1 MNQLRII
8 LQSKYFL
15 GLIIIISCL
24 YVITI
29 TKLIP
34 YKSIY
39 SEDTKTF
46 IGKVVKIKETS
57 YGYSLTLKSKEN
69 LIIYTDNFN
78 YKLGDTI
85 LIHGNLSKPKNNTVL
100 NTFNY
105 KEYLYQNKIFY
116 TLEANEIKL
125 LKENKN
131 LIYKLKN
138 NLIKYL
144 NTFKSSNYLKSFI
157 LGDTNSLGN
166 IYNSYQI
173 NGICHLLSIGSS
185 HITLLSILLLFILKK
200 IKLQK
205 CSYPIVF
212 IIIFLYIVLTDYQI
226 PILRV
231 YLYLIISYLNKILK
245 LNLSSL
251 KLFIY
256 TTIITLIINPFY
268 IYHKGFLYSYSISF
282 IFILNKDK
290 LNGNYLTKLL
300 KITTISFLYS
310 IPFNIYFNFEINLL
324 SIFYNLFFVPLFNII
339 IFPLSLLTLIFPF
352 LDNLF
357 YLIMTISNNIS
368 IFLNNYTWGIIIFKK
383 ISFLILT
390 LYLLLMTLIIKDLL
404 NKKIK
409 GLIILILIFLI
420 HFHINDIIKNT
431 FFIAIDV
438 KQGDSSLFYS
448 NNKSVLIDTGGVYNQ
463 NISENTII
471 MLKSL
476 GIRKIDYLI
485 LTHGDF
491 DHMGDSIYL
500 VNSFK
505 VENVILNNDDYND
518 LEQKLIKVLKKK
530 NINYYQNIKEL
541 NIGNNK
547 LYFLNHKLYDNEN
560 DNSSV
565 IYTEVNNYK
574 FLLMGD
580 ASKEVEEEIL
590 SKYNL
595 IDIDILKVGH
605 HGSKTSSSEDFINSI
620 TPKYSIISVGE
631 NNRYGHPNDI
641 VLDNLEKS
649 KIYRTDQNGSII
661 FKIKK
666 NKLEIKTCT
675 P

>member
-1 MNQLRII
+1 MIVYLNQLRII

-15 GLIIIISCL
+15 SLLIIISCL
-24 YVITI
+24 YIITI
-29 TKLIP
+29 TKIIP

-39 SEDTKTF
+39 SENSKTF
-46 IGKVVKIKETS
+46 IGKVIKIKETS
-57 YGYSLTLKSKEN
+57 YGYSLTLKSQEN

-78 YKLGDTI
+78 YNLGDTI
-85 LIHGNLSKPKNNTVL
+85 LVNGNLSKLKNNTVL

-116 TLEANEIKL
+116 TLEAKEFKL

-205 CSYPIVF
+205 YSYPIVF

-226 PILRV
+226 PIIRV
-231 YLYLIISYLNKILK
+231 YLYLILSYLNKILK
-245 LNLSSL
+245 LNLSSIV
-251 KLFIY
+251 LFIY

-282 IFILNKDK
+282 ILILNKDK
-290 LNGNYLTKLL
+290 LNGNYLAKLL

-310 IPFNIYFNFEINLL
+310 IPFNIYFNFEFNLL

-383 ISFLILT
+383 ISFLILI

-409 GLIILILIFLI
+409 GLIILVLILLI
-420 HFHINDIIKNT
+420 HFHINDIVKNNL
-431 FFIAIDV
+431 FIAIDV
-438 KQGDSSLFYS
+438 KQGDSSLFYT
-448 NNKSVLIDTGGVYNQ
+448 NNKSILIDTGGVYNQ
-463 NISENTII
+463 NISENTIT

-491 DHMGDSIYL
+491 DHMGEAINL
-500 VNSFK
+500 VENFK
-505 VENVILNNDDYND
+505 VEKVIFNCGEFNE
-518 LEQKLIKVLKKK
+518 LEKDLIKVL
-530 NINYYQNIKEL
+530 E
-541 NIGNNK
+541 
-547 LYFLNHKLYDNEN
+547 
-560 DNSSV
+560 
-565 IYTEVNNYK
+565 
-574 FLLMGD
+574 
-580 ASKEVEEEIL
+580 
-590 SKYNL
+590 
-595 IDIDILKVGH
+595 
-605 HGSKTSSSEDFINSI
+605 
-620 TPKYSIISVGE
+620 
-631 NNRYGHPNDI
+631 
-641 VLDNLEKS
+641 
-649 KIYRTDQNGSII
+649 
-661 FKIKK
+661 K
-666 NKLEIKTCT
+666 NKI
-675 P
+675 PYY